1 MNRTKPSGSSTS
13 VRSPDSRSDHVVE
26 FVSMRVGSDIGRDN
40 ADTRGGGN
48 DAAKS
53 LRPTKSGQRDM
64 QHCAQSPQRS
74 EACHSLTWFTAIAQE
89 YLVWLT

>member
-1 MNRTKPSGSSTS
+1 VNRTKPSRPPTS

-26 FVSMRVGSDIGRDN
+26 FVNMCVGSDIGRDN
-40 ADTRGGGN
+40 ADARGGGN
-48 DAAKS
+48 DAANSLCPAKS
-53 LRPTKSGQRDM
+53 EQRDM
-64 QHCAQSPQRS
+64 QHCGQSPQRS

>member
-1 MNRTKPSGSSTS
+1 MNRTKASGPPTS

-26 FVSMRVGSDIGRDN
+26 FVSMRAGSDIGRDN
-40 ADTRGGGN
+40 ADARLGGN
-48 DAAKS
+48 DAANS

-64 QHCAQSPQRS
+64 QHCGQSPQRS

>member
-1 MNRTKPSGSSTS
+1 VNRTKPSGSSTS

-40 ADTRGGGN
+40 ADARVGGN
-48 DAAKS
+48 DAANL
-53 LRPTKSGQRDM
+53 LRPAKSEQCDM
-64 QHCAQSPQRS
+64 QQCGQSPQCS

-89 YLVWLT
+89 YLVRLT